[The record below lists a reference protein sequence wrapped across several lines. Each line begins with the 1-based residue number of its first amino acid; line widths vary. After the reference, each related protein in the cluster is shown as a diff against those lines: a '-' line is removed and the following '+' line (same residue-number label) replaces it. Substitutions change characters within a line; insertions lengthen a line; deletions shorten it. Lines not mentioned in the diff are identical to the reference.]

1 MVTKTPRRLRAIHFR
16 SPRRWR
22 IVWRSFSLTTLA
34 ASLSYGHCHGCH
46 MDRESLSEIL
56 FRRVYHRNAT
66 VALSSAVSSQ
76 TDATRLQSKTHP
88 AHTPS
93 YRYKL
98 CAQRTFGRLLV
109 RTSQLET
116 NSHCHFRLLISGLS
130 SALSAGTPRTIVT
143 NELQFVTQ
151 LIPPPSS
158 FDSWRRLNSITSE
171 PPLLCLKTSPNSGSK
186 AEKASGTSEI
196 PIQNELRTFS
206 ETLCSTEA
214 ITRQI
219 SRQFLPFSVKTFT
232 VGVSPISYH
241 G

>member
-34 ASLSYGHCHGCH
+34 ASLSYGHCH

-116 NSHCHFRLLISGLS
+116 NSHCHTLSFADLWFVVCPFCRHTEDDRYKRAPICHTTDTSSLKFWFLKAPEFDNFWTTSPVPQNLTKFRLEGWKSVRNIGNSDS
-130 SALSAGTPRTIVT
+130 ERTSNILGNT
-143 NELQFVTQ
+143 LFNWSNHAPNF
-151 LIPPPSS
+151 PSI
-158 FDSWRRLNSITSE
+158 FTV
-171 PPLLCLKTSPNSGSK
+171 
-186 AEKASGTSEI
+186 
-196 PIQNELRTFS
+196 FS
-206 ETLCSTEA
+206 ENVHCL
-214 ITRQI
+214 
-219 SRQFLPFSVKTFT
+219 
-232 VGVSPISYH
+232 GYH
-241 G
+241 R